1 MKHWEDFEV
10 GETTELGSHRITEA
24 EILAFARQYDPQPFH
39 TDPVAARASLYGG
52 LIASG
57 WHTGAML
64 MRMVCDS
71 AIPGHATNGAIGFDD
86 LKWLKPVR
94 PGDVLSVENVVVE
107 KIESRSRRDIGVV
120 KIAGRVL
127 SQTGEAVMSLTS
139 LVLYRRRPGV

>member
-1 MKHWEDFEV
+1 V
-10 GETTELGSHRITEA
+10 PASSSSRP
-24 EILAFARQYDPQPFH
+24 ARSSRLS
-39 TDPVAARASLYGG
+39 AARARPPSSSHHTSATTEATVASNASAYGRA
-52 LIASG
+52 LDASN
-57 WHTGAML
+57 
-64 MRMVCDS
+64 